1 MSYVAVYSVATPDTP
16 NKVLTHFEDIAATL
30 AEQGVRF
37 ERWQPGSVER
47 GASDAELI
55 AACQAQID
63 KLGYSAAEVL
73 RNAADPAQNAE
84 LRGQFLE
91 ERRYSE
97 DDARFF
103 LAGQGLFALH
113 IGDYVYA
120 VRCEKNDLLVVPAGM
135 AHWFDMGD
143 NPHFVAL
150 RLFNTAKGWIP
161 EFTGDEIAHRFP
173 GLDD

>member
-84 LRGQFLE
+84 LRG
-91 ERRYSE
+91 
-97 DDARFF
+97 
-103 LAGQGLFALH
+103 H
-113 IGDYVYA
+113 
-120 VRCEKNDLLVVPAGM
+120 
-135 AHWFDMGD
+135 
-143 NPHFVAL
+143 
-150 RLFNTAKGWIP
+150 
-161 EFTGDEIAHRFP
+161 
-173 GLDD
+173 